1 MFCGLPRTFENDHFL
16 VQNLKLVCNCRLAH
30 KPAKIFKMCPE
41 LFLYCCCLRAM
52 NTNMDKHILNELPA
66 EDLGASVVERSDS
79 DSRSFMSEFQ
89 RSGSFSV
96 ISEQARK
103 VR

>member
-1 MFCGLPRTFENDHFL
+1 MVCGLPRTFENDHFL

-30 KPAKIFKMCPE
+30 KPAKTFKMCPE
-41 LFLYCCCLRAM
+41 LFIYCCCLKAM
-52 NTNMDKHILNELPA
+52 NTNIDKHILNELSA
-66 EDLGASVVERSDS
+66 EDLGASVVDSDS

>member
-1 MFCGLPRTFENDHFL
+1 MVCGLPRTFENYHFL

-41 LFLYCCCLRAM
+41 LFFYYCGLRAM
-52 NTNMDKHILNELPA
+52 NTNIDKHILKELSA
-66 EDLGASVVERSDS
+66 EDLGASVVEMS

-96 ISEQARK
+96 MSEQARK